1 MGRDDAHLRDD
12 ALIRR
17 YLADRG
23 LDALDAR
30 DEPAVRHLVDCQ
42 ACARR
47 YDMLGAELDATASL
61 IEARADREFSGEHL
75 TRQRERILRKI
86 AAQTAVGRVLA
97 FPAAEPRVPFGMGS
111 RPALRWVAAAAVAG
125 LILGL
130 TAGRWLWTGGP
141 SDGPPAPRQTP
152 VIGASPNSG
161 RTLARTIGTDVPL
174 ADDDI
179 LSQVDFALAA
189 PRTQE
194 LQVLDSLTLAD
205 FDTSRRIR

>member
-1 MGRDDAHLRDD
+1 MHLKDD
-12 ALIRR
+12 ALIRQ

-30 DEPAVRHLVDCQ
+30 DEPAVRHLADCQ
-42 ACARR
+42 ACAHR
-47 YDMLGAELDATASL
+47 YDVLGAEMDATASL
-61 IEARADREFSGEHL
+61 VEARADQEFSGEHL

-86 AAQTAVGRVLA
+86 AAQTSVGRVLA
-97 FPAAEPRVPFGMGS
+97 FPAAEAHAGLGMGS

-125 LILGL
+125 LLLGL
-130 TAGRWLWTGGP
+130 TAGRWLWTSGP
-141 SDGPPAPRQTP
+141 ADGPTAPRQTP
-152 VIGASPNSG
+152 VIGAAPDSG
-161 RTLARTIGTDVPL
+161 RTLARAIGTDVPM

-179 LSQVDFALAA
+179 LSQIDFALSA

-194 LQVLDSLTLAD
+194 LQALDALTLAD